1 MKPPTPLN
9 KKESIKMKNITD
21 QPRIVLDFETFY
33 SDEYSLS
40 KLNYQQYVHAPQF
53 KVHGLAVKYP
63 DGRTDF
69 RPDAGLLLK
78 ELQAQY
84 GPSFEKVAV
93 VMHNA
98 VFDAYVLKAIY
109 RIVPANIIDTM
120 LMASLL
126 FGPEESVSLK
136 NLAEKFNLPPKQE
149 LEFSKG
155 KRELSITDLASMR
168 TYAMN
173 DVDLAGQLYE
183 RMISKVPDHELALID
198 HTVHLFLGD
207 SFHIDYERL
216 ISARVALISGVS
228 SAIEPLKRSELSKDA
243 DYADRL
249 SKALEI
255 NGRELPMKEGTE
267 GFIPAIAA
275 DDPQMQLLTN
285 DADPVV
291 QKLAKSR
298 LLVKS
303 EAPLLCRMDYLIG
316 TSALTDGILPVYL
329 EYAGTQTG
337 RFAGG
342 NRLNMQNLPAP
353 GRSSFELINVAAKQ
367 IRESLCAPPGFCFVA
382 MDASQIEARVL
393 AWLTE
398 AGVLMEAFAAGR
410 DIYSEFAAGVFGE
423 PAGKPR
429 NDSPEEVRKGV
440 LRHIGKTAIL
450 GLGYKMGAKR
460 FIEQL
465 KSSIDTSLLCS
476 SETELSRLAVKLVKH
491 YRSSYQRISGYWLA
505 IDEVF
510 RSSVQ
515 TKSIFQIQRIG
526 IATSHT
532 ATYITLPS
540 GRKLVY
546 PNARILP
553 NAPEAIKYLDDDG
566 NDASFTPDQP
576 PLCYGGG
583 KKLHGG
589 ILTENI
595 VQAIAR
601 DLLADTIL
609 EVEDAGI
616 PVVHHIH
623 DEIIA
628 CVPEADAERAM
639 EIMKGAW
646 ISGPAWASGLKLDAE
661 GKIGK
666 NLAELK

>member
-1 MKPPTPLN
+1 MK
-9 KKESIKMKNITD
+9 KNSNL
-21 QPRIVLDFETFY
+21 PRIILDFETFY

-63 DGRTDF
+63 DGSTAF
-69 RPDAGLLLK
+69 RPDVPALLK
-78 ELQAQY
+78 ELQAAY
-84 GPSFEKVAV
+84 GSSLENVAV

-109 RIVPANIIDTM
+109 CIVPTNIIDTM

-155 KRELSITDLASMR
+155 KRELSITDLATMR

-173 DVDLAGQLYE
+173 DVDLAGQLCE
-183 RMISKVPDHELALID
+183 RMISKVQDHELALID

-207 SFHIDYERL
+207 SFRIDSAALNDARL
-216 ISARVALISGVS
+216 TLIKGVS
-228 SAIEPLKRSELSKDA
+228 SAIAPMKRPELSRDA
-243 DYADRL
+243 DFADRL
-249 SKALEI
+249 SKALGKS
-255 NGRELPMKEGTE
+255 GRELPMKEGTE
-267 GFIPAIAA
+267 GLIPAVAA
-275 DDPQMQLLTN
+275 DDPPMQLLTN

-303 EAPLLCRMDYLIG
+303 EPQLLSRMDYLIG
-316 TSALTDGILPVYL
+316 TSALTGGILPVYL
-329 EYAGTQTG
+329 RYAGAQTG

-342 NRLNMQNLPAP
+342 NGLNMQNLPAP
-353 GRSSFELINVAAKQ
+353 GRSSFKLINIAAKQ
-367 IRESLCAPPGFCFVA
+367 IRESICAPPGFCLVA

-398 AGVLMEAFAAGR
+398 EGVLMEAFAAGR

-440 LRHIGKTAIL
+440 LRQIGKTAIL
-450 GLGYKMGAKR
+450 GLGYQMGAKR

-476 SETELSRLAVKLVKH
+476 SEPELSRLAVKLVKH
-491 YRSSYQRISGYWLA
+491 YRSSYRRISGFWKAL
-505 IDEVF
+505 EEEF
-510 RSSVQ
+510 RSSVESKGV
-515 TKSIFQIQRIG
+515 THIG
-526 IATSHT
+526 PLQIATSHA

-553 NAPEAIKYLDDDG
+553 NAPEAIRYLDDDG
-566 NDASFTPDQP
+566 NDASFTPDRP
-576 PLCYGGG
+576 PLGYGGG
-583 KKLHGG
+583 KTLHGG
-589 ILTENI
+589 ILTENV

-609 EVEDAGI
+609 EVEDAGV

-628 CVPEADAERAM
+628 CVPDHEAERAM
-639 EIMKGAW
+639 AVMKAAW
-646 ISGPAWASGLKLDAE
+646 ISVPGWARGLKLDAE
-661 GKIGK
+661 GKIGR